1 MDVSKSRTLRFM
13 LEGHSA
19 SYEQMLE
26 KSGKSSLDL
35 RFSKPNIEIDE
46 TLNKFNPNFIK
57 EISTTVKH
65 QTCMRAKWNKS
76 KYFKKEA
83 DSLRN

>member
-35 RFSKPNIEIDE
+35 RFSKASIGIDE

-57 EISTTVKH
+57 
-65 QTCMRAKWNKS
+65 
-76 KYFKKEA
+76 
-83 DSLRN
+83 